1 MKYLKH
7 LNKYFFRYR
16 KLLFFGLIFVILSNL
31 FRVLQPRWIRDA
43 MDLVIANLETYQMLR
58 GYELKNVLYESLSV
72 QVLYFGIAVLVA
84 ALLMGIFMYFMRQT
98 IIVMSRLIEYDMRK
112 EIFAHYEE
120 LDQGFY
126 RRNSTGDMMARITED
141 VSRVRMYLG
150 PGILYAINLV
160 FLFIFVIWSMVSV
173 NITLTLFSL
182 LPLPLLSVAIY
193 FVSMVINKRS
203 ERIQRQLSFLNSI
216 AQEVYS
222 GIRVV
227 KSYVQEANMTRWFA
241 GESDNYLKRSMA
253 LIKVE
258 SLFFPVMLM
267 IIGAST
273 IITIYVGGIQVSK
286 GQITPGNIAEFVIYV
301 NMLTWPVTS
310 VGWVASIIQRAA
322 ASQQRILEFLHE
334 KPEIINSGD
343 YKPELLGD
351 IVFEKVS
358 FVYPDTGI
366 TALKDINLTIRR
378 GEKVMVLGRTGSG
391 KTTIIDLITRL
402 FDPTEG
408 EITIGG
414 RNLKAYDLKYLRNKM
429 GYVPQDVF
437 LFSDSI
443 ANNVA
448 FGNIEITQELIEVQT
463 RNASVYEDIIKLPDK
478 FETMIGERGVSL
490 SGGQKQRLSIARAFA
505 KEPEILLL
513 DDSLSAVDTNTEQN
527 VLEYFEKAFA
537 DKTVIVVTHRI
548 YNLLEFDKIIVLE
561 NGQITEIGNHKE
573 LLESSKYYA
582 KIFNRQKIE
591 DNGIKSSI

>member
-1 MKYLKH
+1 
-7 LNKYFFRYR
+7 
-16 KLLFFGLIFVILSNL
+16 
-31 FRVLQPRWIRDA
+31 
-43 MDLVIANLETYQMLR
+43 MDLVIANLETYQMLKS
-58 GYELKNVLYESLSV
+58 YEIRTELYDALSV
-72 QVLYFGIAVLVA
+72 QVLYFGLAVLIA
-84 ALLMGIFMYFMRQT
+84 ALLMGVFMYFMRQT

-150 PGILYAINLV
+150 PGILYAINLI
-160 FLFIFVIWSMVSV
+160 FLFIFVIWSMLSV
-173 NITLTLFSL
+173 NITLTMFSL

-193 FVSMVINKRS
+193 FVSMIINKRS
-203 ERIQRQLSFLNSI
+203 ERIQRQLAFLNTI

-227 KSYVQEANMTRWFA
+227 KSYVQESNMTKWFA
-241 GESDNYLKRSMA
+241 TESDNYLKKSMA

-258 SLFFPVMLM
+258 SLFFPVMLL

-310 VGWVASIIQRAA
+310 IGWVASLIQRAA

-334 KPEIINSGD
+334 KPKITNSGD
-343 YKPELLGD
+343 YQPEEFGD
-351 IVFEKVS
+351 IVFDKVK

-366 TALKDINLTIRR
+366 TALNNINLTIRK
-378 GEKVMVLGRTGSG
+378 GEKVMILGRTGSG
-391 KTTIIDLITRL
+391 KTTVIDLMTRL

-408 EITIGG
+408 KITVGG
-414 RNLKAYDLKYLRNKM
+414 RDLKEYDLEFLRNKM

-448 FGNIEITQELIEVQT
+448 FGNIEITQELIEAQT
-463 RNASVYEDIIKLPDK
+463 RNASIYEDIVKLPDK

-537 DKTVIVVTHRI
+537 HKTVIVVTHRI

-561 NGQITEIGNHKE
+561 KGEIAEMGTHKE
-573 LLESSKYYA
+573 LLKSAKYYA
-582 KIFNRQKIE
+582 KVFNRQKIE
-591 DNGIKSSI
+591 DNGIKSSV

>member
-1 MKYLKH
+1 
-7 LNKYFFRYR
+7 
-16 KLLFFGLIFVILSNL
+16 
-31 FRVLQPRWIRDA
+31 
-43 MDLVIANLETYQMLR
+43 MDLVIANLETYQMLNN
-58 GYELKNVLYESLSV
+58 YEVRSELYDALSI
-72 QVLYFGIAVLVA
+72 QVLYFGLAVLIA
-84 ALLMGIFMYFMRQT
+84 AILMGVFMYYMRQT

-112 EIFAHYEE
+112 EIFAHYEK

-141 VSRVRMYLG
+141 VSKVRMYLG
-150 PGILYAINLV
+150 PGVLYAINLV
-160 FLFIFVIWSMVSV
+160 FLFVFVIWSMLSV
-173 NITLTLFSL
+173 NVTLTIYSL
-182 LPLPLLSVAIY
+182 LPLPLLSIAIY
-193 FVSMVINKRS
+193 FVSMIINKRS
-203 ERIQRQLSFLNSI
+203 ERIQHQLSFLNTI

-227 KSYVQEANMTRWFA
+227 KSYVQEKNMTKWFA
-241 GESDNYLKRSMA
+241 SESDNYLKKSMA

-258 SLFFPVMLM
+258 SLFFPVMLL

-273 IITIYVGGIQVSK
+273 IITIYIGGIQVSR

-310 VGWVASIIQRAA
+310 IGWVASLIQRAA

-334 KPEIINSGD
+334 EPKITNSGT
-343 YKPELLGD
+343 YKPEEFGD
-351 IVFEKVS
+351 IEFRNVT

-366 TALKDINLTIRR
+366 TALKNISLTIKQ
-378 GEKVMVLGRTGSG
+378 GEKVMILGRTGSG
-391 KTTIIDLITRL
+391 KTTIIDLMTRL

-408 EITIGG
+408 EIYVGG
-414 RNLKAYDLKYLRNKM
+414 HNLKEYDLEYLREKM

-448 FGNIEITQELIEVQT
+448 FGNIELSQELIEVQT
-463 RNASVYEDIIKLPDK
+463 RNASVYEDIIKLPNK

-505 KEPEILLL
+505 KDPEILLL

-527 VLEYFEKAFA
+527 VLEYFEKAFSN
-537 DKTVIVVTHRI
+537 KTVIVVTHRI

-561 NGQITEIGNHKE
+561 KGEVAEMGTHKDLINE
-573 LLESSKYYA
+573 PKFYSKVY
-582 KIFNRQKIE
+582 NQQKIE
-591 DNGIKSSI
+591 DSGIKSSI